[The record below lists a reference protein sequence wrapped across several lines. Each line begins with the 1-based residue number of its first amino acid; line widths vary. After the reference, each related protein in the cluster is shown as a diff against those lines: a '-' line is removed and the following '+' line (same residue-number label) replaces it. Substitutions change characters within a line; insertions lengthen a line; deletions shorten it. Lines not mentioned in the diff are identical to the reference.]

1 MKRREEGI
9 SYIFIVIV
17 LISLIIVFGS
27 SATFAGMFDNI
38 KSPLGGSKGDSKSV
52 SSSVS
57 RSDLDSLYTMVSDAD
72 NLLQKSVRITF
83 KMLGNKDELQ
93 KMELRRKEA
102 DNIKDPKEKEA
113 ELYKI
118 HQEEAASVQKSL
130 DEKETSQKVQ
140 NLDAEQKALLAKAIY
155 NTVLAGL
162 RDKDAVEKATQ
173 ISQKIQSNPL
183 ASTSY
188 AGDLPK
194 LKDIVTKVPPQAD
207 KAINLGNGLSKLAQA
222 NKIEVALPKSSSEK
236 VKEVDIP

>member
-1 MKRREEGI
+1 MLRNAWFEKTFMVRL
-9 SYIFIVIV
+9 V
-17 LISLIIVFGS
+17 LVGLFVMLGS
-27 SATFAGMFDNI
+27 SIAFGGMLDKV
-38 KSPLGGSKGDSKSV
+38 KSPLGGSKEDSKSA

-57 RSDLDSLYTMVSDAD
+57 RNDLDSLYATVCDAD

-83 KMLGNKDELQ
+83 KMLANKDELQ

-118 HQEEAASVQKSL
+118 HQEEAALVQKSL

-140 NLDAEQKALLAKAIY
+140 NLDVEQKQLFVKAIY

-162 RDKDAVEKATQ
+162 RDKDAVEKAMQ
-173 ISQKIQSNPL
+173 LSQRIQSNPL

-207 KAINLGNGLSKLAQA
+207 KAISLGSGLSKLAQA
-222 NKIEVALPKSSSEK
+222 NKIEVAMPKSSSEK
-236 VKEVDIP
+236 VKEADI